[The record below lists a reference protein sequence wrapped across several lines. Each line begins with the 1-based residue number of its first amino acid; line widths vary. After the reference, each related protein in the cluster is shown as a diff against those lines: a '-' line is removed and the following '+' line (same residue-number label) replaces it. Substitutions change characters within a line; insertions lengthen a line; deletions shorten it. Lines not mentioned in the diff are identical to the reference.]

1 MRALILA
8 LTVGLCLL
16 GSGPSPASAAE
27 ATQPVIFV
35 PYDRAAGPR
44 LDPSQ
49 SVLLPYAEFLKLKH
63 GAEVT
68 SLTQGRALAT
78 LVQADYRGAAE
89 DKIVRLDAQLRLEV
103 FAPNANP
110 VHLDLPLEGASI
122 ESISIQ
128 GAPASVS
135 PGTDGQGLGLT
146 MRGSGTRTLAMRL
159 AVPIVTDGARARLD
173 FRPPRAAASSIVL
186 NVPEDVIVEPV
197 PGSIPAGVRADVRG
211 GTIIE
216 ASPGAGDRILIA
228 WKPRVEATG
237 GGAAARL
244 AISEQMRVAV
254 TAETAQASDK
264 MHIALLGGGVSSLSL
279 RMPAGVQLLN
289 VSGSFVRDWANTPTG
304 GTSITLVRS
313 VSEPIDL
320 ALEMQ
325 LAPIDADR
333 ISIPEI
339 NVRGAVRQRGTI
351 TIVPQ
356 SNLTIW
362 PERTEGLEP
371 VSVRGE
377 PPASRAFAF
386 SQPGWKLVLNR
397 KPRPARVSAEGV
409 LLYELVGDMLRI
421 KTNHQLTIGGHEIFD
436 VAFEIPEGCQA
447 REAGPPNVVAGF
459 RQQGRRVEV
468 NFRGMQI
475 GKTNVRL
482 VLERSRAAGDGRLQL
497 EPVQVVGADE
507 DAGRL
512 IVAAPPALRVSEIRV
527 QGLEATDVRAL
538 QGRLEG
544 MLGADLAPVLGYTYF
559 RPAFSGQLALERQR
573 TRLSC
578 ETSILATVMPSLMRI
593 DANLDYL
600 VEFSAT
606 DTFQLLLP
614 ARIGEDARFTSADI
628 KEKVRTP
635 APLTADG
642 LTTWTIRLQR
652 QVIGPYKLS
661 VSFDM
666 PLADAASGK
675 PLIAAVPLVRAAGV
689 TRETGYVAVARRE
702 NIEVRAAEVA
712 EALEPRDP
720 KELPPML
727 SRGFLGYRYFDPS
740 QFKLRLEMI
749 RHESE
754 KVLGALIRRMHI
766 ETVLSQQRVVMH
778 EVMLEVQNQRE
789 QYLELKLPMGM
800 TIWLAQVAGAT
811 VRPAMRQDNGT
822 TTQLIELVKSPTAD
836 GVMRVRLVLRQT
848 LADSDMGGFGRLHFE
863 PPQPFNIPVLRT
875 TWKLY
880 LPRDYRYLGFGGS
893 MRLETAGALPWVEP
907 AAENFI
913 NNIPARLTG
922 ANTRPPAQTQEPVG
936 YQTDETSQEKQA
948 RAGGAS
954 LDIPLVREGQ
964 IYEFSKLSGVGDISM
979 TYWRRKP
986 LLMVQ
991 SLFGLAVLIGLI
1003 IGMKRRR
1010 GLAVPLAAV
1019 IVTFIL
1025 ASLTSGF
1032 FGRLMFTALT
1042 ASIVAL
1048 AIGVAIELIA
1058 HSRRSAPR
1066 PPASIEVGK

>member
-1 MRALILA
+1 MRALVLA

-16 GSGPSPASAAE
+16 ASRPLSAAAD
-27 ATQPVIFV
+27 ATQPVVFV
-35 PYDRAAGPR
+35 PYDRTTGPR
-44 LDPSQ
+44 LDPKQ
-49 SVLLPYAEFLKLKH
+49 SVLLPYAEFLKLKQ
-63 GAEVT
+63 GAEAT
-68 SLTQGRALAT
+68 SITRGRALAT
-78 LVQADYRGAAE
+78 LVQADYRGAVE

-103 FAPNANP
+103 IAPNADP
-110 VHLDLPLEGASI
+110 VRLELPLEGAAI
-122 ESISIQ
+122 ESVSIQ

-135 PGTDGQGLGLT
+135 ARSDGQGLNIS
-146 MRGSGTRTLAMRL
+146 MRGGGARTLAMRL
-159 AVPIVTDGARARLD
+159 VVPIATDGARARLD

-186 NVPEDVIVEPV
+186 SVPEDAIVEPV
-197 PGSIPAGVRADVRG
+197 AGSIPASVKTDSRG
-211 GTIIE
+211 GAIIE

-228 WKPRVEATG
+228 WKPRVEASG
-237 GGAAARL
+237 GGQARL
-244 AISEQMRVAV
+244 AISEQMRVSV

-264 MHIALLGGGVSSLSL
+264 IHIALLGGGVSSLSL
-279 RMPAGVQLLN
+279 HIPAGVQVLN
-289 VSGSFVRDWANTPTG
+289 VSGSFVRDWASTPNG
-304 GTSITLVRS
+304 GTSVTLVRP
-313 VSEPIDL
+313 VNEPIDL
-320 ALEMQ
+320 TLEMQ

-333 ISIPEI
+333 IAIPEI
-339 NVRGAVRQRGTI
+339 DVRGAVRQRGTI

-356 SNLTIW
+356 SNLTLW
-362 PERTEGLEP
+362 PERTDGIEP
-371 VSVRGE
+371 VSVRDE
-377 PPASRAFAF
+377 PPASRAFSF

-397 KPRPARVSAEGV
+397 KPRPARVGAEGV

-421 KTNHQLTIGGHEIFD
+421 KTNHRLTIGGREIFD

-447 REAGPPNVVAGF
+447 REAGPPDVVAGF

-468 NFRGMQI
+468 NFRGMQV

-512 IVAAPPALRVSEIRV
+512 IVAAPPALRVSEIHV

-578 ETSILATVMPSLMRI
+578 ETSILATAMPSLMRI
-593 DANLDYL
+593 DASLDYL

-614 ARIGEDARFTSADI
+614 ARIGEDARFMSPDI

-635 APLTADG
+635 APATSDG
-642 LTTWTIRLQR
+642 LTTWTIKLQR

-666 PLADAASGK
+666 PLAEAASGK
-675 PLIAAVPLVRAAGV
+675 PLIAAVPVVRAAGV
-689 TRETGYVAVARRE
+689 ARETGYVAVARRE
-702 NIEVRAAEVA
+702 NIEVRAAEVG
-712 EALEPRDP
+712 EALEPHDP
-720 KELPPML
+720 KELPASL
-727 SRGFLGYRYFDPS
+727 ARGFLGYRYFDPS

-766 ETVLSQQRVVMH
+766 ETVLSQQRVAMH
-778 EVMLEVQNQRE
+778 EVTLEVQNQRE
-789 QYLELKLPMGM
+789 QYLEMNLPEGM

-822 TTQLIELVKSPTAD
+822 TTQLIELVKTPTAD

-848 LADSDMGGFGRLHFE
+848 LADSDMGRFGRLHFV
-863 PPQPFNIPVLRT
+863 PPQPRNIPILRT

-880 LPRDYRYLGFGGS
+880 LPRDYRYLGFGGT
-893 MRLETAGALPWVEP
+893 MRLETGGTLPWVEP
-907 AAENFI
+907 AAENLI

-922 ANTRPPAQTQEPVG
+922 ANTRLPAQTKEPVG
-936 YQTDETSQEKQA
+936 YQTEETAREKQA
-948 RAGGAS
+948 HAGGGS

-964 IYEFSKLSGVGDISM
+964 IYEFSKLSGVGDVKM

-986 LLMVQ
+986 LLIVQ
-991 SLFGLAVLIGLI
+991 GLFGLAVLIGLL

-1010 GLAVPLAAV
+1010 GLSIPLAAV
-1019 IVTFIL
+1019 TITFLL
-1025 ASLTSGF
+1025 ASLMSGF
-1032 FGRLMFTALT
+1032 FGRLLFTALA
-1042 ASIVAL
+1042 ASLVAL
-1048 AIGVAIELIA
+1048 AVGVSIESIA
-1058 HSRRSAPR
+1058 HSRRRAPQ
-1066 PPASIEVGK
+1066 PPASSEVGK